1 MAHRFVIRRLGSLPW
16 PAGLGKNV
24 GPSHPYNRLEAELRD
39 YLGDDRLFSAR
50 AHKRAYLSG
59 DPEYRRIVLLA
70 LSQMP
75 WSAGLL
81 DDVEAATALSRSA
94 PLLDQPLSVDA
105 QWDEWARPHCL
116 SVGLSRA
123 WLASPLRICNQK
135 IGDGRHRLT
144 YLRFHRP
151 PEHEIL
157 VRLDT

>member
-1 MAHRFVIRRLGSLPW
+1 MTYRFVIRRLGSLPW
-16 PAGLGKNV
+16 PPGPGKNV
-24 GPSHPYNRLEAELRD
+24 GPSHPYSWLEVELRE
-39 YLGDDRLFSAR
+39 YLGDDRLFSSR
-50 AHKRAYLSG
+50 AHKDSYLAG
-59 DPEYRRIVLLA
+59 DPEYRRIVVDA

-116 SVGLSRA
+116 AVGLSRA

-135 IGDGRHRLT
+135 ITDGRHRLT

-151 PEHEIL
+151 PEYEIL